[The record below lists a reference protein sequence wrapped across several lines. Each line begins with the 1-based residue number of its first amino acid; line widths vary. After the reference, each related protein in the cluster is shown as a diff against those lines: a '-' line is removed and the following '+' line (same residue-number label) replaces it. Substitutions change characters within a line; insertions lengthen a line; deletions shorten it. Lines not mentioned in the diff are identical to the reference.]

1 MQKSMFLCID
11 LKSFYASVECV
22 ERGLDPM
29 TTNLV
34 VADPE
39 RSKNTICLAITP
51 AMKKLGIRNRCRVN
65 EIPANVE
72 YITAQPRMQ
81 FYIDYA
87 AEIYGIYLKYISKD
101 DIHVYSIREIHKFLR
116 SAFNQAV
123 KWELMAR
130 NPVLNASL
138 PKEHKGTR
146 DIWTA
151 ETLLHALEVCED
163 EILSLAINL
172 SFACSLRIGEM
183 LGLTWD
189 CVTIDDESIR
199 ENNAQIFVNKEL
211 QRVDT
216 ETMHKLD
223 NKEIIYV
230 FPAIYNKGTTTLVL
244 KTPKNIMST
253 RKIYLPLTVANM
265 LKERKKQIEEAKKI
279 YGDEYDD
286 HNLVFCHPTG
296 KPMEGQVINRA
307 LQKLIAD
314 HNLPKVVFHSF
325 RHASITYKLKWNGG
339 DMKSV
344 QGDSGHSRMDMVAE
358 VYSHIIDEDRRFNA
372 QKFEEQFYQ
381 TKGLRNVEEGQT
393 VPMPSF
399 SSATELKKNETSET
413 EELVAKLLNNPEAL
427 SLLKAIANKL

>member
-1 MQKSMFLCID
+1 M
-11 LKSFYASVECV
+11 
-22 ERGLDPM
+22 
-29 TTNLV
+29 
-34 VADPE
+34 
-39 RSKNTICLAITP
+39 
-51 AMKKLGIRNRCRVN
+51 
-65 EIPANVE
+65 
-72 YITAQPRMQ
+72 
-81 FYIDYA
+81 
-87 AEIYGIYLKYISKD
+87 
-101 DIHVYSIREIHKFLR
+101 
-116 SAFNQAV
+116 
-123 KWELMAR
+123 
-130 NPVLNASL
+130 
-138 PKEHKGTR
+138 
-146 DIWTA
+146 
-151 ETLLHALEVCED
+151 EVCED

-244 KTPKNIMST
+244 KTPKTFMST

-344 QGDSGHSRMDMVAE
+344 QGDSGHSCMDMVAE

-413 EELVAKLLNNPEAL
+413 EELVTKLLNNPEAL
-427 SLLKAIANKL
+427 SLLKAIANKS

>member
-51 AMKKLGIRNRCRVN
+51 AMKKLGMMDN
-65 EIPANVE
+65 
-72 YITAQPRMQ
+72 
-81 FYIDYA
+81 F
-87 AEIYGIYLKYISKD
+87 YLKLQKVKPVVVNNKVPKNKYLTPST
-101 DIHVYSIREIHKFLR
+101 IREIHKFLR

-189 CVTIDDESIR
+189 CVTIDDESVR

-244 KTPKNIMST
+244 KTPKTFMST

-325 RHASITYKLKWNGG
+325 RHARMTVERIELSDCMKEEMNEKFLQLETGKMVTVTYYLQGEYVKLTG
-339 DMKSV
+339 
-344 QGDSGHSRMDMVAE
+344 MVAKIDYCYR
-358 VYSHIIDEDRRFNA
+358 VLRIVDIRIHFDDIIDIEFH
-372 QKFEEQFYQ
+372 
-381 TKGLRNVEEGQT
+381 
-393 VPMPSF
+393 
-399 SSATELKKNETSET
+399 
-413 EELVAKLLNNPEAL
+413 
-427 SLLKAIANKL
+427 